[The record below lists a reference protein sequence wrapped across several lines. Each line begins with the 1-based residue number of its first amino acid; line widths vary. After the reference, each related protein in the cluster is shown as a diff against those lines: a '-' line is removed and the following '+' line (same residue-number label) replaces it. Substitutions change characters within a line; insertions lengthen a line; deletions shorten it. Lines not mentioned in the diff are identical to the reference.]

1 MTPST
6 RKAPSRPA
14 HLIRLGI
21 VTYVFALAL
30 IAAFTI
36 AFHFLTDSIV
46 KQQQNTAAIVN
57 LSGRQRMLSQ
67 RIAKLSLERA
77 SHANFRPDAVVNRIL
92 TDSINTMASSHHDL
106 LYGTSSGPAVGP
118 ATGEVLEVYQKAPW
132 LLDQKMQ
139 SFLARARAVAAKPSA
154 SLNFTDPDLIAEQQE
169 AQAPLLDALNAAV
182 TANQNTSERSIKTLR
197 EVHTSLT
204 LLMLIILMLEA
215 LFLYRPLFNK
225 LARAHEAL
233 LLAGRTDPL
242 TGCLNRRAFT
252 SEAAHAITRVREQ
265 TGVLAVLM
273 LDIDRFKSINDRYGH
288 PVGDRVINSV
298 VSIIL
303 NSIRDTDILCRMGGE
318 EFAVMLPGQELS
330 RASQAAERVRL
341 AIENTPIPIN
351 GAGDTYLSITLSI
364 GIAMLDSAD
373 ATIFDLL
380 GRADLALYRAKSAGR
395 NRVESEYAEAPE
407 AVTAL

>member
-6 RKAPSRPA
+6 QKAPRRPT

-46 KQQQNTAAIVN
+46 KQQQNTAAVVN

-92 TDSINTMASSHHDL
+92 IDSIELMASSHHDL
-106 LYGTSSGPAVGP
+106 LHGAASGPAVGP
-118 ATGEVLEVYQKAPW
+118 ATGEVLDVYRKAPW

-139 SFLARARAVAAKPSA
+139 SFLTHARAVAAKPSA
-154 SLNFTDPDLIAEQQE
+154 DLTFADPDLIAEQLE
-169 AQAPLLDALNAAV
+169 AQAPLLEALNAAV
-182 TANQNTSERSIKTLR
+182 TANQDTSERSIRTLR
-197 EVHTSLT
+197 KVHTSLT

-215 LFLYRPLFNK
+215 LFLYRPLFAR

-252 SEAAHAITRVREQ
+252 SESAHAIARVREQ

-288 PVGDRVINSV
+288 PAGDRVINAV

-318 EFAVMLPGQELS
+318 EFAVMLPGQELA
-330 RASQAAERVRL
+330 RAMQAAERVRV
-341 AIENTPIPIN
+341 AIASTPIPLN
-351 GAGDTYLSITLSI
+351 EAADTYLSITLSI
-364 GIAMLDSAD
+364 GIAMLEPSD

-395 NRVESEYAEAPE
+395 NRVESEVELFAEAVATP
-407 AVTAL
+407 